1 MDDSRAVGGS
11 ESACHWP
18 LDPGVDFL
26 NHGSFGACPT
36 AVLAAQAEWRDRL
49 ERQPV
54 AFMVR
59 ALEPALDA
67 ARERLAALVGAD
79 PDDLA
84 FVANATTGV
93 ATVLASLD
101 PAPGDELLCTDHVYN
116 ACRNALDV
124 LAQRSGARVV
134 VVAVPFPIDSG
145 ERIVEALVAAT
156 GPRTRL
162 ALVDHVTSPTAL
174 VLPVARI
181 VSELQ
186 ARGVDVL
193 VDGAH
198 APGQVELDLRAL
210 GAAYYTANA
219 HKWLCAPKGAALLH
233 VRRDRQARIRP
244 LVTSHGRN
252 SPRIDRSRFR
262 LEFDWTGTDDP
273 TPYLAVPAAIEF
285 LERLLPGG
293 LPALRAANHAL
304 ACRARRLLLEALGIG
319 PPAPEA
325 MLGAMASV
333 PLPPGPSAP
342 PSAHPWIEPLGE
354 RLYGE
359 GFELPV
365 MTWPSRPARLLR
377 ISAQAYNA
385 PRQYERLARRL
396 SVALREE
403 DAATRSRP

>member
-11 ESACHWP
+11 EAARHWP

-49 ERQPV
+49 EREPV

-59 ALEPALDA
+59 TLEPALDA
-67 ARERLAALVGAD
+67 ARERLARLVGAD

-93 ATVLASLD
+93 STVLASLD
-101 PAPGDELLCTDHVYN
+101 PAPGEELLCTDHAYN
-116 ACRNALDV
+116 ACRNALDR
-124 LAQRSGARVV
+124 LAERSGARVV
-134 VVAVPFPIDSG
+134 VVPGPFPLDDSG
-145 ERIVEALVAAT
+145 RVVEALVAAA

-233 VRRDRQARIRP
+233 VRRDRQARLRP

-252 SPRIDRSRFR
+252 SPRTDRSRFR

-273 TPYLAVPAAIEF
+273 TPFLAVPAAIDF
-285 LERLLPGG
+285 LEGLLPGG

-304 ACRARRLLLEALGIG
+304 ACRARRVLLDVLGIG
-319 PPAPEA
+319 PPAPEEL
-325 MLGAMASV
+325 LGAMASV
-333 PLPPGPSAP
+333 PLPPGPLEP
-342 PSAHPWIEPLGE
+342 PPAHPWVEPLGE
-354 RLYGE
+354 RLFRE
-359 GFELPV
+359 GLELPV
-365 MTWPSRPARLLR
+365 MTWPARPARLLR
-377 ISAQAYNA
+377 VSAQAYNA

-396 SVALREE
+396 AVALDEE
-403 DAATRSRP
+403 RVAAARA